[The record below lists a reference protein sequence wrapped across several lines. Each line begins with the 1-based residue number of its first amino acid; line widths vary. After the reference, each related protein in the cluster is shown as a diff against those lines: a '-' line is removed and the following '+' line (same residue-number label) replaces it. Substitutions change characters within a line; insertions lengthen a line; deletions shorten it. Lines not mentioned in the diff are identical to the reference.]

1 MGEKMRLDKYLSN
14 MGKGSRS
21 ELRVIMKRGVVTVN
35 GKIVKDGAVKV
46 DIIKDSVA
54 FEGIEVP
61 YIPFVYLML
70 NKPQGVISATEDAK
84 LPVVIDL
91 VPEPF
96 RHYDVFPVGR
106 LDIDTEG
113 LLLLTNDGALA
124 HRLLSPKHHVPK
136 QYFAKLASPT
146 APEAIKAFEAG
157 ITLEDGY
164 VCMPAMLQ
172 TTSTPDEVL
181 LTIYEG
187 KFHQVK
193 RMFEAL
199 GNKVIYLKRMRMG
212 GLQLDESLK
221 LGEMRLLTAEE
232 LELIENG
239 EAQ

>member
-35 GKIVKDGAVKV
+35 GKTVKDGSIKV
-46 DIIKDSVA
+46 DLAKDNVA
-54 FEGIEVP
+54 FEGVSVP
-61 YIPFVYLML
+61 YIPYIYLML

-84 LPVVIDL
+84 LPVVVDL

-96 RHYDVFPVGR
+96 RHYEVFPVGR

-136 QYFAKLASPT
+136 QYFAKLA
-146 APEAIKAFEAG
+146 APVNPEDTGAFEKG

-164 VCMPAMLQ
+164 ECMPAKLL
-172 TTSTPDEVL
+172 TTGIADEVL

-232 LELIENG
+232 LELIENSEG
-239 EAQ
+239 Q

>member
-1 MGEKMRLDKYLSN
+1 MGEKMRLDKFLSN

-21 ELRVIMKRGVVTVN
+21 ELRNIMKRGIVTVN
-35 GKIVKDGAVKV
+35 GKTVKDGSLKV
-46 DIIKDSVA
+46 DTTKDSVV
-54 FEGIEVP
+54 FDGMTVT
-61 YIPFVYLML
+61 YVPFVYLML

-91 VPEPF
+91 VPEAY

-136 QYFAKLASPT
+136 RYYAKLE
-146 APEAIKAFEAG
+146 APVDETYAKAFEVG

-164 VCMPAMLQ
+164 VCMPARLEAEIA
-172 TTSTPDEVL
+172 SNEVF

-199 GNKVIYLKRMRMG
+199 GNKVLYLKRVQMG
-212 GLQLDESLK
+212 GLALDEALA
-221 LGEMRLLTAEE
+221 LGEMRALTAQE
-232 LELIENG
+232 LEWIEN
-239 EAQ
+239 EKDK